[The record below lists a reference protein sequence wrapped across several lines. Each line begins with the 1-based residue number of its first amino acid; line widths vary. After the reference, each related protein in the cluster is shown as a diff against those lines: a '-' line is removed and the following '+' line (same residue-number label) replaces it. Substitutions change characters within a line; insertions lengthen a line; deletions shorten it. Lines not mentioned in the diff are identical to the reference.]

1 MHSNRIIDE
10 YINMVMEDPQ
20 KYAKD
25 YEVAKEMVA
34 NSTAYYKGKPV
45 PFDYQPLFV
54 DQIDLQD
61 FNYIVDTMMSIGKK
75 VTQHYINNPEYR
87 KLFGFPKIIEDM
99 ILVDNGYDVEIP
111 IARFDVFYNDV
122 NDFKFCEI
130 NTDGSSA
137 MNEDNVL
144 ARILLKTEAMKKFS
158 KKYQLSYFELFDSWV
173 EQALKLYSRYDDTNP
188 TPNVAIM
195 DIMESATSVEFEE
208 FKKAFEKA
216 GVNCEI
222 VDVRNLEYR
231 DGKLY
236 NGDYRIDLI
245 YRRLVTFELIEN
257 IDKCQ
262 AFIDAYMDKAMCTIG
277 SIQSQVIHNK
287 IFFKILFDDETRALL
302 TDEEIKYID
311 NHIPFT
317 GIFGG
322 GEEVFEKVKSNKDD
336 YIIKPMDKNA
346 STGVYAGLDL
356 TQEQWEDNL
365 KRDFNKDTIYQE
377 FVPHKITKFV
387 EFDENG
393 DTFIAELG
401 NMIGLFVYNEKLA
414 GFYSRMGR
422 DNIIS
427 GLVDYI
433 TAPTVLAVRRDMEDL
448 LPRINEL
455 TRISKERA
463 LTLEETREREDLRKE
478 YILRF
483 RAGMKETLLKVKV
496 VDEEGDDVTEEKLKK
511 LYDEKR
517 KLKK

>member
-1 MHSNRIIDE
+1 MHSNKIIDE
-10 YINMVMEDPQ
+10 YISMVMQDQE

-25 YEVAKEMVA
+25 YEVTKEMAA

-45 PFDYQPLFV
+45 PFDYQPLLL
-54 DQIDLQD
+54 DQVDLQN

-75 VTQHYINNPEYR
+75 VTRHYIENPEYR
-87 KLFGFPKIIEDM
+87 KLFGFPKVIEDM

-111 IARFDVFYNDV
+111 IARFDVFYNQID
-122 NDFKFCEI
+122 DFQYCEI

-144 ARILLKTEAMKKFS
+144 ARILLKTEAMKKFG

-173 EQALKLYSRYDDTNP
+173 EEALELYSRYDSTNP

-195 DIMESATSVEFEE
+195 DIMESATSIEFEE

-222 VDVRNLEYR
+222 VDVRDLEYR
-231 DGKLY
+231 EGKLY

-287 IFFKILFDDETRALL
+287 IFFKILFDEETRALL

-322 GEEVFEKVKSNKDD
+322 DEEVFEKVRASKDE

-346 STGVYAGLDL
+346 STGVYTGLDL
-356 TQEQWEDNL
+356 NQEEWEENL
-365 KRDFNKDTIYQE
+365 KRDFNASTIYQKYIT
-377 FVPHKITKFV
+377 PKITKFV
-387 EFDENG
+387 EFDEEGNA
-393 DTFIAELG
+393 FVAELG

-414 GFYSRMGR
+414 GFYARMGR

-433 TAPTVLAVRRDMEDL
+433 TAPAVLAVRRDMEDL

-455 TRISKERA
+455 SKIAKERN
-463 LTLEETREREDLRKE
+463 LTLEETREREELRKE
-478 YILRF
+478 YIMRF

-496 VDEEGDDVTEEKLKK
+496 VDEEGEDVTEEKLSK
-511 LYDEKR
+511 LYKEKR